1 MLPENQMQECIA
13 KARLVRVLANRCRPF
28 AGRHLSYPS
37 RRLAV
42 QTFALF
48 VDNTAL
54 GAKRTFDETSI
65 CQVPTPGHRAW
76 HEDRAECWRSCSSVV
91 FVNDLRAR

>member
-13 KARLVRVLANRCRPF
+13 KGRLVRVRANQCPPF
-28 AGRHLSYPS
+28 PGHHLYYPG

-48 VDNTAL
+48 VEAVRFSGSN
-54 GAKRTFDETSI
+54 R
-65 CQVPTPGHRAW
+65 
-76 HEDRAECWRSCSSVV
+76 
-91 FVNDLRAR
+91 